1 MYAFQLL
8 AKMSLTFCLCS
19 AASPG
24 RITLLPWMLAAKPVV
39 TDVNAT
45 IKEAGERHL
54 MEVLEQIMV
63 DML

>member
-1 MYAFQLL
+1 MT
-8 AKMSLTFCLCS
+8 LTFCLCS

-24 RITLLPWMLAAKPVV
+24 RVTLLPWMLAAKPAD
-39 TDVNAT
+39 TDVSAT

-63 DML
+63 EML

>member
-1 MYAFQLL
+1 
-8 AKMSLTFCLCS
+8 
-19 AASPG
+19 
-24 RITLLPWMLAAKPVV
+24 MLAAKPVV